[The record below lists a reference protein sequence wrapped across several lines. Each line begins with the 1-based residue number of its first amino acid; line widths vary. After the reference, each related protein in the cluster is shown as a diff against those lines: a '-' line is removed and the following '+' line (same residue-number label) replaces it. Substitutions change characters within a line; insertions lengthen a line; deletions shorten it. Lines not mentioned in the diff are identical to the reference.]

1 MRKRKTLVISCAN
14 CCTQSSSRIPLPE
27 ATFSEKKSHCRS
39 IWKVCASLCSISA
52 PEPTWEPRVCRPEF
66 LSIWRN
72 ANTYAQS
79 TDCAGNKKSLKSVVL
94 SSKCAILA
102 VQSQMSD
109 SRLSGSFAFGNS
121 FEDLRPSFPAV
132 TESRPHGSFLNS

>member
-1 MRKRKTLVISCAN
+1 MCKLLHTKFQQNSFARGNLFREEKSLPHDLESLRFALQHISPRADMGAPKSVDLILVNMAKC
-14 CCTQSSSRIPLPE
+14 
-27 ATFSEKKSHCRS
+27 
-39 IWKVCASLCSISA
+39 
-52 PEPTWEPRVCRPEF
+52 
-66 LSIWRN
+66 
-72 ANTYAQS
+72 NTYAQS
-79 TDCAGNKKSLKSVVL
+79 TDSAGNKKSLKSVVL